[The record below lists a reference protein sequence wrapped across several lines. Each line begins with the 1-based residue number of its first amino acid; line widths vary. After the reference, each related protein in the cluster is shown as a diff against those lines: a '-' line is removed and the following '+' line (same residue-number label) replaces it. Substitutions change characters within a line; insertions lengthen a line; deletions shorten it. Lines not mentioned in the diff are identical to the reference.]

1 MESSE
6 TKTKHDRATQEQ
18 LQRFVSFVR
27 ANPDMGKG
35 KNNPKSPQKMQ
46 CLWNQLADE
55 LNALRGP
62 TRTAVKWKET
72 LGVWKSQLRTRA
84 RRLKMSQRITGG
96 GPGCK
101 QLSEFEERALATFG
115 SAAVGG
121 VGVESF
127 ELRPSMSEE
136 LLVECPAST
145 MASTLPIPAPQ
156 SPALLLNPSPSPA
169 VAPISIIVPSQSVY
183 HC

>member
-1 MESSE
+1 
-6 TKTKHDRATQEQ
+6 
-18 LQRFVSFVR
+18 
-27 ANPDMGKG
+27 MGKG

-101 QLSEFEERALATFG
+101 PLSEFEERALATFG

-121 VGVESF
+121 VGVET
-127 ELRPSMSEE
+127 LPPTGMM
-136 LLVECPAST
+136 LLVFP
-145 MASTLPIPAPQ
+145 
-156 SPALLLNPSPSPA
+156 LLGADS
-169 VAPISIIVPSQSVY
+169 
-183 HC
+183 